1 MQIRVNSTFYSLSRT
16 TILNFASFQAG
27 SLQLSPVSVEITYGL
42 ERILMLLQ
50 VSFVPSFLLYLSFIK
65 DAHIFPFRFFQF
77 ALNQPFVLTDRK
89 LTISRRFYMLMESLT
104 GNFSWKMSKRLVDIS
119 SYSIK
124 IILCNPVSR
133 LIFGCLQ
140 EGNELILS

>member
-1 MQIRVNSTFYSLSRT
+1 
-16 TILNFASFQAG
+16 
-27 SLQLSPVSVEITYGL
+27 
-42 ERILMLLQ
+42 
-50 VSFVPSFLLYLSFIK
+50 
-65 DAHIFPFRFFQF
+65 
-77 ALNQPFVLTDRK
+77 
-89 LTISRRFYMLMESLT
+89 MLMESLT